1 MNRELLKQKLHDR
14 MNQKRITRTRPNAK
28 QIKKMKEEYSDI
40 LNDKRLTPTMLELYR
55 NVLFK
60 YPKNNISKPNEIL
73 DNPEKYK
80 KEYGKYVLE
89 IIKKTKDNNL
99 DIPTIKSLFDNEY
112 TEYLTHILNIPKL
125 PDFLKDK

>member
-1 MNRELLKQKLHDR
+1 MNRELLKQKLHDK
-14 MNQKRITRTRPNAK
+14 MKQKKISRIKPNAK
-28 QIKKMKEEYSDI
+28 QIKKLKEDYSDI
-40 LNDKRLTPTMLELYR
+40 LNDKRLTPYILELYK

-60 YPKNNISKPNEIL
+60 YQNNNISKPNEIL

-89 IIKKTKDNNL
+89 IITKAKEQKL
-99 DIPTIKSLFDNEY
+99 GIPAIKSLFDNEY

-125 PDFLKDK
+125 PDFLK

>member
-1 MNRELLKQKLHDR
+1 MNRELLKQKLHDK
-14 MNQKRITRTRPNAK
+14 MKQKKISRIKPNAK
-28 QIKKMKEEYSDI
+28 QIKKLKEDYSDI
-40 LNDKRLTPTMLELYR
+40 LNDKRLTPYILELYK

-60 YPKNNISKPNEIL
+60 YPNNNISKPNEIL

-89 IIKKTKDNNL
+89 IIKEAKEKNL
-99 DIPTIKSLFDNEY
+99 GIPAIKSLFDNEY

-125 PDFLKDK
+125 PDFLK

>member
-1 MNRELLKQKLHDR
+1 MNRELLKQKLHDK
-14 MNQKRITRTRPNAK
+14 MKQKKISRIKPNSK
-28 QIKKMKEEYSDI
+28 QIKKLKEDYSDI
-40 LNDKRLTPTMLELYR
+40 LNDKRLTPYILELYK

-60 YPKNNISKPNEIL
+60 YQNNNISKPNEIL

-89 IIKKTKDNNL
+89 IITKAKEQKL
-99 DIPTIKSLFDNEY
+99 GIPAIKSLLDNEY

-125 PDFLKDK
+125 PDFLK